1 MPFTVP
7 VDEQTQG
14 EDETEGET
22 DGLSF
27 SFGNSAALRSSEHLL
42 DFRHLLI
49 SFLPRL
55 FVFLRCY
62 SATSGAQHC
71 LSWFVSWDISG
82 DISFIG
88 KTQLSEFFF
97 FVIFTQLF
105 VIFVFF
111 KLRFYSHSCAVF
123 VPDVKKGNGKCWQR
137 SNKRLLVFLK
147 YNTTNICPGHETCPF
162 ESGFTNCEENL
173 TEASVLCLNLTKKV
187 NFFFLQHQH
196 TVGNPRGT
204 EHRQRQ
210 RVWGSVLQG
219 HTADQEETPGW
230 HIWEESQN
238 QKGKLSGST

>member
-71 LSWFVSWDISG
+71 LSWFVS
-82 DISFIG
+82 
-88 KTQLSEFFF
+88 
-97 FVIFTQLF
+97 
-105 VIFVFF
+105 
-111 KLRFYSHSCAVF
+111 
-123 VPDVKKGNGKCWQR
+123 
-137 SNKRLLVFLK
+137 
-147 YNTTNICPGHETCPF
+147 
-162 ESGFTNCEENL
+162 
-173 TEASVLCLNLTKKV
+173 
-187 NFFFLQHQH
+187 
-196 TVGNPRGT
+196 
-204 EHRQRQ
+204 
-210 RVWGSVLQG
+210 
-219 HTADQEETPGW
+219 
-230 HIWEESQN
+230 
-238 QKGKLSGST
+238 